1 MNMTEHKNESAMTTE
16 YEKCAASSSIALRI
30 LR

>member
-1 MNMTEHKNESAMTTE
+1 MNMTEHKNESQMTLNMK
-16 YEKCAASSSIALRI
+16 KCVASSSIALRI